1 MFIHICAINSIN
13 LEKTR
18 EIIEIIDLLTETINI
33 TKFTIFLEDKDLSK
47 INNLQGKCLYYFSH
61 LDSISFDE
69 NEIEQT
75 LKKYLLTLEKQED
88 GFILA
93 KNNHFGYETSILE
106 NDEFMIFRNYA
117 SISLLILINKLENLE
132 PSLYVKNEYYKKL
145 VNKYYKIFVIDSID
159 ENSYDIESFKKHLIN
174 SFLMKYISTLS
185 LEKKLNLNFIVEDF
199 ILSNNNFDN
208 KNLETIFR
216 ILYFTNSVENFKFFQ
231 IIQILVNSN
240 KIVNNYYEFYKLQIF
255 DLFVERFIN
264 KEKSEETNSLTTQ
277 IYNYLKR
284 NNFDFNLRDITK
296 RLFLKIKDYKIIK
309 NSKTSS
315 KLNSSNQTNKKSSI
329 KYDLLDD
336 DYELNY

>member
-1 MFIHICAINSIN
+1 M
-13 LEKTR
+13 
-18 EIIEIIDLLTETINI
+18 
-33 TKFTIFLEDKDLSK
+33 K
-47 INNLQGKCLYYFSH
+47 I
-61 LDSISFDE
+61 
-69 NEIEQT
+69 
-75 LKKYLLTLEKQED
+75 
-88 GFILA
+88 
-93 KNNHFGYETSILE
+93 
-106 NDEFMIFRNYA
+106 
-117 SISLLILINKLENLE
+117 
-132 PSLYVKNEYYKKL
+132 
-145 VNKYYKIFVIDSID
+145 
-159 ENSYDIESFKKHLIN
+159 
-174 SFLMKYISTLS
+174 
-185 LEKKLNLNFIVEDF
+185 F